1 MSRSDFLPYSLPF
14 IDDDE
19 INGVID
25 TLKSNWLSK
34 GPKTAEFESKFAEY
48 VGAKH
53 AIGMNS
59 CTSALH
65 IALLSKGIGPG
76 DEVIT
81 TPLTFA
87 ATANTIIHTGATPV
101 FVDVDPNSGCIDPSK
116 IEDKITDKTRAIVPV
131 HYAGQACDMDEIMK
145 ITKKYG
151 LFVSEDA
158 AHAIYTMYKGKMIGG
173 IGDATS
179 FSFYATK
186 NLCTGEGGMLTTND
200 DGLAETARVIS
211 LHGMSANAWNR
222 YGKGGSWFYE
232 ILYPG
237 YKYNM
242 TDIQAALGLCQLKKL
257 EKMQQIRENY
267 ARTYNSAF
275 ENIPGIEVFKNING
289 NRHSWH
295 LYLIRIDDKILK
307 ISRDEFIVELAK
319 ENIGTSVHFIPLHL
333 HPYYQNKFGYKRGDF
348 PVAEAIYDSV
358 ISLPLY
364 PKMKEEDVRDVI
376 TSVTKIVEKYT

>member
-1 MSRSDFLPYSLPF
+1 MSRNQFLPYSLPL
-14 IDDDE
+14 IEDDE
-19 INGVID
+19 INAVID
-25 TLKSNWLSK
+25 TLRSSWLSK
-34 GPKTAEFESKFAEY
+34 GPKTAEFESRFAEY
-48 VGAKH
+48 VGARH

-65 IALLSKGIGPG
+65 VALLSKGIGPG

-101 FVDVDPNSGCIDPSK
+101 LVDVDPDTGCIDPSK
-116 IEDKITDKTRAIVPV
+116 IEDKISDKTKAIVPV
-131 HYAGQACDMDEIMK
+131 HYAGQACDMDEIMRLA
-145 ITKKYG
+145 KKYG
-151 LFVSEDA
+151 LFISEDA
-158 AHAIYTMYKGKMIGG
+158 AHAIYTTYKGKMVGS

-200 DGLAETARVIS
+200 DDLAATARIIS

-257 EKMQQIRENY
+257 DKMQKTRDDY
-267 ARTYNSAF
+267 ARMYNAAF
-275 ENIPGIEVFKNING
+275 EGLPGIRIFKDTNG
-289 NRHSWH
+289 NRHSRH
-295 LYLIRIDDKILK
+295 LYLIRVDKTLK
-307 ISRDEFIVELAK
+307 ISRSDFITELAK
-319 ENIGTSVHFIPLHL
+319 ENIGTSVHFIPLNL
-333 HPYYQNKFGYKRGDF
+333 HPYYQSKLGYKKGDF
-348 PVAEAIYDSV
+348 PVAEAIYDSI

-364 PKMKEEDVRDVI
+364 PKMKEGDVMDVI
-376 TSVTKIVEKYT
+376 SSVKKIVEKNL

>member
-1 MSRSDFLPYSLPF
+1 MSRRDFLPYSLPL
-14 IDDDE
+14 IEEDE

-25 TLKSNWLSK
+25 TLRSSWLSK
-34 GPKTAEFESKFAEY
+34 GPKTAEFETKFAEY
-48 VGAKH
+48 VGARH

-65 IALLSKGIGPG
+65 IALVSRGIGAG

-87 ATANTIIHTGATPV
+87 ATANTIIHTGAMPV
-101 FVDVDPNSGCIDPSK
+101 FVDVDPDTGCIDPAN
-116 IEDKITDKTRAIVPV
+116 IEEKITDKTKAIVPV

-145 ITKKYG
+145 IGKKYG
-151 LFVSEDA
+151 LFISEDA

-200 DGLAETARVIS
+200 DELADKARVIS
-211 LHGMSANAWNR
+211 LHGMSRNAWNR

-232 ILYPG
+232 IMYPG

-242 TDIQAALGLCQLKKL
+242 TDIQAALGLCQLAKL
-257 EKMQQIRENY
+257 EKMQKIRDRY
-267 ARTYNSAF
+267 AQMYNAAF
-275 ENIPGIEVFKNING
+275 ESMPGIRLFKNVDG

-295 LYLIRIDDKILK
+295 LYVIQVDDKIINIGREK
-307 ISRDEFIVELAK
+307 FIEELAK

-333 HPYYQNKFGYKRGDF
+333 HPYYQNQFGYKRGDY
-348 PVAEAIYDSV
+348 PAAEAIFDGI

-364 PKMKEEDVRDVI
+364 PKMKEDDVKDVI
-376 TSVTKIVEKYT
+376 GSVTRIIEKYT